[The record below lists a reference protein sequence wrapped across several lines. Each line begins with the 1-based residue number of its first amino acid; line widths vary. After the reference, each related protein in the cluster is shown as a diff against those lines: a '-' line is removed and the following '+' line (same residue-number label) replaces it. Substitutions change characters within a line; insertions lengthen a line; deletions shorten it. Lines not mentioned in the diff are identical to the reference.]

1 MCIRVHP
8 QLAEACKEYKNTDIQ
23 KYILDESKADDMYE
37 ILAAMDAYITDY
49 SSAAMDASL
58 THMPV
63 FMYADDIVQYTKDRG
78 SLLWNLSDDTSKP
91 VTNNKKMTPNLD
103 LILPFSVSKDNDE
116 LERNILNFNK
126 KEYLDKIKKYEDG
139 VELVFNGDASEKVA
153 REIVKF
159 R

>member
-1 MCIRVHP
+1 
-8 QLAEACKEYKNTDIQ
+8 
-23 KYILDESKADDMYE
+23 
-37 ILAAMDAYITDY
+37 
-49 SSAAMDASL
+49 
-58 THMPV
+58 
-63 FMYADDIVQYTKDRG
+63 
-78 SLLWNLSDDTSKP
+78 
-91 VTNNKKMTPNLD
+91 MTPNLD